1 MCSFERQEKEGKL
14 IHLPSQFSI
23 MIIGYV
29 NRPARELLG
38 EIELA
43 GELSF
48 DYFELTV
55 EAPAATA
62 RTVHEDR
69 RQAIDA
75 LMSYNMGI
83 VGHMPWYLH
92 VAFPYDSVQRAC
104 IAEFEN
110 AIDAAGSLGA
120 KKITI
125 HTEFLPKFHATREE
139 MVGQTME
146 SIAML
151 ADYCRSRGMNLLIEN
166 YMDFSMN
173 SNELESLIKYCKV
186 GMTYDVGHELANSGG
201 STKQVLET
209 AKRFQKHIR
218 HMHFSDNDGKADLHM
233 ALGKGKMDW
242 KKLVPGLKQ
251 FYSGPITL
259 EIAQQ
264 KPQAKPAKKTA
275 KAKRAQTPAELEK
288 EYRKSVFESKVFVEK
303 AWYGKK
309 KTKEDYA
316 YVYPVGQEPALGI

>member
-1 MCSFERQEKEGKL
+1 
-14 IHLPSQFSI
+14 

-29 NRPARELLG
+29 NRPGKELLG

-55 EAPAATA
+55 EAPKATGEIIH
-62 RTVHEDR
+62 RDR
-69 RQAIDA
+69 RQAIDM
-75 LMSYNMGI
+75 LLSYNLGI

-92 VAFPYDSVQRAC
+92 VAFPYESVQRAC

-125 HTEFLPKFHATREE
+125 HTEFLPKFHGTREE
-139 MVGQTME
+139 MVAQTNE

-151 ADYCRSRGMNLLIEN
+151 ADYCRARGMNLLIEN

-173 SNELESLIKYCKV
+173 LDELESLIRYCKV

-201 STKQVLET
+201 DTKQVILS
-209 AKRFQKHIR
+209 AKRFEKHIR
-218 HMHFSDNDGKADLHM
+218 HMHFSDNDGKADSHM
-233 ALGKGKMDW
+233 ALGRGKMDW
-242 KKLVPGLKQ
+242 KKLIPALKGM
-251 FYSGPITL
+251 YDGPITL

-264 KPQAKPAKKTA
+264 KQAGKTAVKKTA
-275 KAKRAQTPAELEK
+275 KAKSHAKKSESSEAVAAAAEK
-288 EYRKSVFESKVFVEK
+288 DYRKSVFESKVFVEK
-303 AWYGKK
+303 NWYGRK
-309 KTKEDYA
+309 KTKNDYE
-316 YVYPVGQEPALGI
+316 YIYPGGKKPELGI